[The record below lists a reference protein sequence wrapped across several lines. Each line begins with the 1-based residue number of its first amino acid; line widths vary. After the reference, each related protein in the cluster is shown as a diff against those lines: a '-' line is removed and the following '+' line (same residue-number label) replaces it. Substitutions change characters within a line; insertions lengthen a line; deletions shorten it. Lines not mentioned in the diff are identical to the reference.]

1 MRIITRRQEQAAARR
16 VRLLQDQ
23 LAEAK
28 SATLEQARANGR
40 LVRAAE
46 AAQAELRSACAAL
59 TVSHRELLAQRDG
72 LQQQV
77 LRLQADLDRA
87 VQPDKRLAL
96 TAAGT
101 TGAEAA

>member
-1 MRIITRRQEQAAARR
+1 MRIIFRREQDNNARR

-23 LAEAK
+23 LSEARDAE
-28 SATLEQARANGR
+28 LRQARANGR

-59 TVSHRELLAQRDG
+59 TVSHRELLAQRDA

-87 VQPDKRLAL
+87 LQPDRRLAL
-96 TAAGT
+96 TVGGVT
-101 TGAEAA
+101 EAAA